1 MKNAFF
7 VLLASLLFYTCTSP
21 ISPPPPNLI
30 PEKKMTGILFD
41 LHVAEARIERMGIM
55 LDTAAIYY
63 KQLQGRI
70 LKKHGV
76 NQKQFYISYD
86 YYLHNVSE
94 LDKIY
99 EKVID
104 SLMVQEVEFDKRRDT
119 LQKAP
124 DTLRVSK

>member
-7 VLLASLLFYTCTSP
+7 LLAISLLFYTCTSP

-55 LDTAAIYY
+55 LDTGAIYY
-63 KQLQGRI
+63 KELQGKI

-76 NQKQFYISYD
+76 SQKEFYKSYD
-86 YYLHNVSE
+86 YYLQNISE

-104 SLMVQEVEFDKRRDT
+104 SLTVQEVEFDKP
-119 LQKAP
+119 K